1 VIVMTNRVGASAN
14 VHDLA
19 QHLIPAF
26 GDWYIDRGRG
36 AHAKVIALAGITR
49 APSVAA
55 RKAS

>member
-1 VIVMTNRVGASAN
+1 MTNRVGASAN